1 MTQLSAGQRFR
12 QALAEEQPLQVIGAI
27 NANHALLAKRAGFRA
42 IYLSGGG
49 VAAGSLGLPDLGINT
64 LDDVLTDVRRI
75 TDVCDLPLLVDIDTG
90 FGPSAFNIERTIK
103 NLIKAGAA
111 AAHIEDQVGAKRC
124 GHRPGKE
131 IVSCEEMVDRVKAA
145 ADAKTDPDFFL
156 IARTDAIQAEGVDAA
171 IERCQ
176 AYVEAGADGIFAEAA
191 YDLPTYKR
199 FVEALNVPVLANI
212 TEFGATPLFTR
223 DELASVGVAI
233 QLYPLSAFRAANK
246 AAESVYTS
254 IRQNGHQKDVI
265 ELMQTRA
272 ELYDRIGYHAFEQ
285 KLDALFAAGKSKN
298 SEVVGWAG
306 RRFASAHRVS
316 TAGGLRRITARLPY
330 AEHSRTKRVE
340 EITMSATETTPGF
353 KPKKSVALSG
363 TAAGNTALCTVG
375 RTGNDLHYRG
385 YDVLDFA
392 NRCEFEEIAHLL
404 VHGKLPN
411 VAELAGYKA
420 KLKALRG
427 LPAGVKAALEQLPPS
442 AHPMDVMRTAV
453 SVLGCLAPEK
463 DDHNHPGARDIAD
476 KLMASL
482 GSALL
487 YWYHYS
493 HNGKRIEVETDDDS
507 IGGHFL
513 HLLHGEKPRESW
525 VRAMHTSLNLYAE
538 HEFNASTFTSR
549 VIAGTGSDL
558 FSCIAGAIGALRG
571 PKHGG
576 ANEVAF
582 EVQKRYGS
590 PDEAEADIRERVGRK
605 EVVIGFGHPVYTVS
619 DPRNKI
625 IKEVARELSVEQVNT
640 KMYDIAERLES
651 VMWEIKKMFP
661 NLDWFSA
668 VSYHMMGVPTAMFT
682 PLFVIAR
689 TAGWSAHVIE
699 QRIDGKII
707 RPSANYTGPEDL
719 KFVPLKERK

>member
-1 MTQLSAGQRFR
+1 MSQLSPGQRFR

-131 IVSCEEMVDRVKAA
+131 IVSCEEMVDRVRAA

-176 AYVEAGADGIFAEAA
+176 RYVEAGADGIFAEAA

-246 AAESVYTS
+246 AAEAVYTA

-285 KLDALFAAGKSKN
+285 KLDALFAA
-298 SEVVGWAG
+298 
-306 RRFASAHRVS
+306 
-316 TAGGLRRITARLPY
+316 
-330 AEHSRTKRVE
+330 
-340 EITMSATETTPGF
+340 
-353 KPKKSVALSG
+353 KK
-363 TAAGNTALCTVG
+363 
-375 RTGNDLHYRG
+375 
-385 YDVLDFA
+385 
-392 NRCEFEEIAHLL
+392 
-404 VHGKLPN
+404 
-411 VAELAGYKA
+411 
-420 KLKALRG
+420 
-427 LPAGVKAALEQLPPS
+427 
-442 AHPMDVMRTAV
+442 
-453 SVLGCLAPEK
+453 
-463 DDHNHPGARDIAD
+463 
-476 KLMASL
+476 
-482 GSALL
+482 
-487 YWYHYS
+487 
-493 HNGKRIEVETDDDS
+493 
-507 IGGHFL
+507 
-513 HLLHGEKPRESW
+513 
-525 VRAMHTSLNLYAE
+525 
-538 HEFNASTFTSR
+538 
-549 VIAGTGSDL
+549 
-558 FSCIAGAIGALRG
+558 
-571 PKHGG
+571 
-576 ANEVAF
+576 
-582 EVQKRYGS
+582 
-590 PDEAEADIRERVGRK
+590 
-605 EVVIGFGHPVYTVS
+605 
-619 DPRNKI
+619 
-625 IKEVARELSVEQVNT
+625 
-640 KMYDIAERLES
+640 
-651 VMWEIKKMFP
+651 
-661 NLDWFSA
+661 
-668 VSYHMMGVPTAMFT
+668 
-682 PLFVIAR
+682 
-689 TAGWSAHVIE
+689 
-699 QRIDGKII
+699 
-707 RPSANYTGPEDL
+707 
-719 KFVPLKERK
+719 